1 MVDLGEEGKG
11 TCGIKRTTK
20 SAGQHTCGFS
30 SSSSFFL
37 SVAMAMGMAMAS
49 SSPHETLL
57 LP

>member
-20 SAGQHTCGFS
+20 SAGQHTCWFS

-37 SVAMAMGMAMAS
+37 SVAMAMAS